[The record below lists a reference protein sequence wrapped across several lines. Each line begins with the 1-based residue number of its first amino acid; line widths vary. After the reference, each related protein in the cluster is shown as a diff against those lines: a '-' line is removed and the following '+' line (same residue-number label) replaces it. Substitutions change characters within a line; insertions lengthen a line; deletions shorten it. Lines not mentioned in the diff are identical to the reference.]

1 MTDWLTE
8 WLTYLLY
15 FFTHFLACLVAYLL
29 MHSGKY
35 NSRTTKYQALCEYHP
50 KLKLAILFI
59 SSIMWISPKTET
71 CHFVHINTFVILF
84 FHRHNSLQKQSL
96 GIKVTRFIKCM
107 SGHVCEL
114 LLTLFSNSNS
124 PNQAMLLYVQTSFG
138 VAMQSVWGMHCQGL
152 LARDKKEQGLL
163 NAFM

>member
-1 MTDWLTE
+1 
-8 WLTYLLY
+8 
-15 FFTHFLACLVAYLL
+15 
-29 MHSGKY
+29 
-35 NSRTTKYQALCEYHP
+35 
-50 KLKLAILFI
+50 
-59 SSIMWISPKTET
+59 
-71 CHFVHINTFVILF
+71 
-84 FHRHNSLQKQSL
+84 
-96 GIKVTRFIKCM
+96 M